1 MLGKILKT
9 LLIPIIPTTIN
20 PTFKLTSTKRTERS
34 LVKAIICAGLDKEAD
49 LVPGC
54 IVVCDLAGS
63 LADHTGIYI
72 GENNRIVERN
82 GDGKIKKVT
91 PYDFMN
97 SHGLRTGVNLYA
109 AYSDGKIISNPE
121 ISNRASAAVGDKSKY
136 NLIFNN
142 CHRFTAYC
150 ATGVQHDVTTFDTL
164 TKILEKKFP
173 SLRWIPVK
181 DKYTKK

>member
-1 MLGKILKT
+1 MLRKILKT
-9 LLIPIIPTTIN
+9 LLVPSIRTTIN
-20 PTFKLTSTKRTERS
+20 PTSKLTSTKRTERS
-34 LVKAIICAGLDKEAD
+34 LLKAIIYAGLDKEAD

-63 LADHTGIYI
+63 IADHTGIYI
-72 GENNRIVERN
+72 GENNRIIERN

-97 SHGLRTGVNLYA
+97 SHGLRTGVTLYA
-109 AYSDGKIISNPE
+109 AYSNDKIISDPD
-121 ISNRASAAVGDKSKY
+121 ISNRAIAAVGDKSKY

-150 ATGVQHDVTTFDTL
+150 ATGAEHSATTFDTL
-164 TKILEKKFP
+164 TKVLENKFP
-173 SLRWIPVK
+173 NLHWMPVK
-181 DKYTKK
+181 DKYTK